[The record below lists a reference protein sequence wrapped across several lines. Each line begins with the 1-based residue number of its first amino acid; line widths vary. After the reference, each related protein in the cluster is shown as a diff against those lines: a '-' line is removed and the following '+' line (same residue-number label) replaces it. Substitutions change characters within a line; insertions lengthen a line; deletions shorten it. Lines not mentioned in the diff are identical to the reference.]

1 MFITREVDSLSSP
14 YLSNPF
20 GGKSDKRKQIWL
32 DILDKLPKPNNPKVD
47 FLEQVR
53 VNFEYEESEQL
64 RSLLMELKPW
74 RKGPFQIND
83 ISIDSEWLSNEKW
96 ERFKELNISLDGKN
110 ILDVGSGNGYY
121 AFRMLGEGASKIL
134 CLEPNLMHVSQFAA
148 INRMM
153 SSESIRMVPER
164 LDDTALM
171 TATFDI
177 VFSMGLLYH
186 QRNPSKHINDLK
198 EMVKEGGKLIIETII
213 LPDECGLFLEP
224 DLSRYA
230 SMPNVHFVHSD
241 IGCKTLFEESKLFL
255 RNESLAIKTTNQ
267 EQRKTKW
274 MPFKSFESA
283 LNPKNNNETIE
294 GYPAPKRKFY
304 VLEK

>member
-1 MFITREVDSLSSP
+1 MFISREVDSLSAP
-14 YLSNPF
+14 YLSDPF
-20 GGKSDKRKQIWL
+20 GDKSDKRKKVWF

-134 CLEPNLMHVSQFAA
+134 CLEPNLMHVSQFLA
-148 INRMM
+148 IN
-153 SSESIRMVPER
+153 
-164 LDDTALM
+164 
-171 TATFDI
+171 
-177 VFSMGLLYH
+177 
-186 QRNPSKHINDLK
+186 KK
-198 EMVKEGGKLIIETII
+198 
-213 LPDECGLFLEP
+213 
-224 DLSRYA
+224 
-230 SMPNVHFVHSD
+230 
-241 IGCKTLFEESKLFL
+241 IG
-255 RNESLAIKTTNQ
+255 RAH
-267 EQRKTKW
+267 
-274 MPFKSFESA
+274 
-283 LNPKNNNETIE
+283 
-294 GYPAPKRKFY
+294 
-304 VLEK
+304 V